1 MARTRTRRLRRA
13 GGLIAVATTLVFSAI
28 TPPAHAAPPEGTI
41 SGAGQPGTVDGSYL
55 VTLRE
60 GVRAPAASRGIA
72 ARYGAGISHTYGTVL
87 NGFAVEATPR
97 QARRL
102 AADPRVVSVVQD
114 TRVALD
120 ATRHTARTHEN
131 ATRHTART
139 REIATQHTTRTH
151 ENATQHT
158 TRTQRITTQH
168 TARTQKRPPS
178 WGLDRLDQA
187 GLPLDGG
194 YTTPASSGAGVT
206 VYVIDTGVRI
216 THRDFGGRASYGWD
230 FVGGDRGAGDGNGH
244 GTHVAGTVAG
254 TSAGVA
260 KKAKVVS
267 VRVLDAAGAGTTARV
282 IAGIDWVTRHARKP
296 AVANLSLGGPYN
308 AQLDA
313 AVRASIRAGV
323 TYTVAAGN
331 EGGAAALYS
340 PADVKQAITVGATDR
355 RDARAAYSNHG
366 SALDLFAPGVSI
378 TSTAHTSDTGRATY
392 SGTSMAAPHAAGAA
406 ALYLATR
413 PKATPAQVERAL
425 VEGATD
431 GKVSGRGPGS
441 PDRLLRVP
449 RPGELA
455 HGQGRTL

>member
-1 MARTRTRRLRRA
+1 MARTRTRRLRRV

-28 TPPAHAAPPEGTI
+28 TPPAHATPPITPPTHAAPPEGAI
-41 SGAGQPGTVDGSYL
+41 GGAGQPGTVDGSYL
-55 VTLRE
+55 VTLGE
-60 GVRAPAASRGIA
+60 GVRAPAAGRGIA
-72 ARYGAGISHTYGTVL
+72 ARYGARISHTYGTVL
-87 NGFAVEATPR
+87 NGFAVEATAG

-120 ATRHTARTHEN
+120 TTRRAAPPPTAQTRRTAPPRTARSGRT
-131 ATRHTART
+131 APPRTAPTR
-139 REIATQHTTRTH
+139 
-151 ENATQHT
+151 
-158 TRTQRITTQH
+158 QRHPT
-168 TARTQKRPPS
+168 
-178 WGLDRLDQA
+178 WGLDRLDQP

-194 YTTPASSGAGVT
+194 YSAPASAGAGVT

-267 VRVLDAAGAGTTARV
+267 VRVLDGAGAGTTARV

-296 AVANLSLGGPYN
+296 AVANLSLGGPYS

-313 AVRASIRAGV
+313 AVRASIRSGV

-331 EGGAAALYS
+331 EGRAAALYS
-340 PADVKQAITVGATDR
+340 PADVREAITVGATDR
-355 RDARAAYSNHG
+355 RDVRLAYSNHG

-378 TSTAHTSDTGRATY
+378 LSTAHTSDTGRATW
-392 SGTSMAAPHAAGAA
+392 SGTSMAAPHAAGVA

-413 PKATPAQVERAL
+413 PRATPAQVQRAL
-425 VEGATD
+425 VAGATN

-441 PDRLLRVP
+441 PDRLLRVT
-449 RPGELA
+449 RP
-455 HGQGRTL
+455 